1 MIEQTKQYDP
11 SLAHEYVGG
20 PLDGRRSADL
30 PPQLSGQSLTGLV
43 ANIPLS
49 QPQWFAL
56 HAVYICQGEAQV
68 DGFWQFDFERLE
80 GPNGEVFVAA
90 QQPVEL
96 VSTGE
101 AFPTTQEGQ

>member
-1 MIEQTKQYDP
+1 MIEQTKPYDP
-11 SLAHEYVGG
+11 SLALEYVGG
-20 PLDGRRSADL
+20 PLDGHKSADL

-49 QPQWFAL
+49 QPHWFAL

-68 DGFWQFDFERLE
+68 DGFWQFVFQRLE
-80 GPNGEVFVAA
+80 GPNGEVLVAA

-101 AFPTTQEGQ
+101 AFPTAQEGQ